1 VNAFKTID
9 PHLDLGDDPLDYT
22 VKLQFNEGDRA
33 CFPYHYDNPG
43 RPNKFAVITLS
54 FHFIVQREFAFS
66 VHRRKLTCLLYLNPG
81 WQEGDGGELQ
91 LVPFLST
98 PVLVRP
104 LMDRSLGESGYVLH
118 SVKSKNEQFGG
129 SFVVSVDL

>member
-43 RPNKFAVITLS
+43 RPNK
-54 FHFIVQREFAFS
+54 
-66 VHRRKLTCLLYLNPG
+66 RKLTCLLYLNPG